1 MVDEDSYLIT
11 LIYGEEVKKEEAEE
25 IATEIEEYAEDCDVE
40 IISGGQPLYY
50 YIVSV
55 E

>member
-1 MVDEDSYLIT
+1 MCIRDRVTVY
-11 LIYGEEVKKEEAEE
+11 YGEDVAQSTAEE
-25 IATEIEEYAEDCDVE
+25 LPPALQEAIGGQYEVE
-40 IISGGQPLYY
+40 VHSGGQPLYY

>member
-1 MVDEDSYLIT
+1 MEDQF
-11 LIYGEEVKKEEAEE
+11 EE
-25 IATEIEEYAEDCDVE
+25 CDVE
-40 IISGGQPLYY
+40 INDGGQPLYY

>member
-1 MVDEDSYLIT
+1 MYKRQLY
-11 LIYGEEVKKEEAEE
+11 YGEDVSEERAGVLAER
-25 IATEIEEYAEDCDVE
+25 IEEEYPELEVSAK
-40 IISGGQPLYY
+40 SGGQPLYY

>member
-1 MVDEDSYLIT
+1 MFYGDQVDEETVKGIAAR
-11 LIYGEEVKKEEAEE
+11 IEEVAK
-25 IATEIEEYAEDCDVE
+25 DCDVE
-40 IISGGQPLYY
+40 IIYGGQPLYY